1 MTSTT
6 FILCLLLCAT
16 GLAGSGRSIKFK
28 TDRGSNCRAKRE
40 PTFAVSATCEK
51 NSDCSSP
58 TPGCFEGT
66 CVECTSSRLHC
77 GGDEP
82 VCDKAAHVCVEC
94 KANANCKDPALFYCD
109 IPNTTCVECRADQRE
124 CGFIFAYIF
133 YKYSTSRLSCQ

>member
-1 MTSTT
+1 MYT
-6 FILCLLLCAT
+6 
-16 GLAGSGRSIKFK
+16 
-28 TDRGSNCRAKRE
+28 
-40 PTFAVSATCEK
+40 VSATCEN

-124 CGFIFAYIF
+124 CRFIFAHIF
-133 YKYSTSRLSCQ
+133 YEYSTSRLPCQ